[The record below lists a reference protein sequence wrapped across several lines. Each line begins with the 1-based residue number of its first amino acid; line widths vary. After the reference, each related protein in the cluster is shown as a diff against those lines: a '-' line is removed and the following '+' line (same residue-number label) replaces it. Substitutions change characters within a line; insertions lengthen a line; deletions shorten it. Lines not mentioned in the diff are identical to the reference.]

1 MISLHVYFN
10 PKSGHEKSLENGI
23 SEKWITAMAKQKGF
37 LKAVLLKKFED
48 SSLIKAGGKI
58 PENVFEVISYWNS
71 EEERLSWVAKPIHDQ
86 VFNPLIE
93 ISEEVSFT
101 LQNVKHVWKF

>member
-1 MISLHVYFN
+1 MDSR
-10 PKSGHEKSLENGI
+10 NGQTKRVFE
-23 SEKWITAMAKQKGF
+23 SS
-37 LKAVLLKKFED
+37 LLKKFDD

-93 ISEEVSFT
+93 ISEEVTVT

>member
-10 PKSGHEKSLENGI
+10 PKSGHEKALENRI
-23 SEKWITAMAKQKGF
+23 SEKWIHAMAKQKGF
-37 LKAVLLKKFED
+37 LKAVLLKKLED
-48 SSLIKAGGKI
+48 SSIMKTGGKI
-58 PENVFEVISYWNS
+58 PDNVFEVISYWNS
-71 EEERLSWVAKPIHDQ
+71 EEERLAWVAKPIHDE

-101 LQNVKHVWKF
+101 LQNVKQVWKF